1 MQRPASLR
9 DLMTDR
15 ADRIQLG
22 TYMLLLAGLVVAIAI
37 ASDGAVSRA
46 VNGVAGIL
54 WVASAWVLANALRRD
69 DKFWTKLLGVTAICL
84 VLVIFIRPSDLLMAL
99 AGFGIAGAI
108 VAAASGSR
116 GFVWAT
122 LLPALWLP
130 VHLGTAV
137 VKAVYRAITDQEAT
151 IRSDPPPTAAIVPF
165 TMIVAAMFGAWLFQR
180 IRTNRNR

>member
-108 VAAASGSR
+108 VAATTGSR

-180 IRTNRNR
+180 IRTNRNG